1 MHEHSALTG
10 RARNAVN
17 RWRHSAQGASVIKIQ
32 CYRMLQQ
39 NIKTVAKGGKG
50 HRTQRPTSTGQEMGK
65 ETAWTTKKIH
75 QSYRRTTLTNSL
87 LKRFLPWTLWTDLL
101 GQTTAELS
109 LAIAI
114 LENQPINGSSKQQ
127 LRACLWYNANV
138 FDSVSHTLNYCP
150 GVLHVTL
157 KHLLTVTST
166 SFLWPASSLPY
177 YHTDS
182 PGPEG

>member
-1 MHEHSALTG
+1 MLKDASAKHQNGGQRWERPQNTETDID
-10 RARNAVN
+10 RTRNGEGN
-17 RWRHSAQGASVIKIQ
+17 SMDNNKD
-32 CYRMLQQ
+32 
-39 NIKTVAKGGKG
+39 
-50 HRTQRPTSTGQEMGK
+50 TS
-65 ETAWTTKKIH
+65 I
-75 QSYRRTTLTNSL
+75 YRRTTLTNSL
-87 LKRFLPWTLWTDLL
+87 LKRFLPWILWIDLL

-114 LENQPINGSSKQQ
+114 LENQPINGSSNQQ
-127 LRACLWYNANV
+127 MRACLWYNANV
-138 FDSVSHTLNYCP
+138 FDSVSHTLNYFP
-150 GVLHVTL
+150 GVLHMTL